1 MMINRSNST
10 LAFDNRI
17 DLGLD
22 LHIDN
27 YIGVGVWRAG
37 GREAEVLCKRGY
49 WNWHWGGEDYDTRY
63 WKVFSCYFRSLGRG
77 LGG

>member
-37 GREAEVLCKRGY
+37 GREAEVLCKRG
-49 WNWHWGGEDYDTRY
+49 
-63 WKVFSCYFRSLGRG
+63 
-77 LGG
+77 